1 MTSAPIQAS
10 SCVQTGPACTCVMST
25 TRTPSR
31 AFATAIRTP
40 SLLVHRLVHG
50 PRRERVRVHPHVDQR
65 RLAALAGALDRR
77 PDLARLGDL
86 LAVAAEHL
94 GELAVADI
102 RELVADVAAI
112 RAVLLDLAVANLVHV
127 RVVAD
132 DPDERQVEPDRRVE
146 VEPGEAER
154 AVAEQAHDLAVGT
167 RLLGADAERH
177 ADADGPERARIHP
190 QAGALRLHDAA
201 GEGDD
206 VAAVADEPRVLG
218 QGLVDLVREAQRVD
232 RRRVLHEAR
241 QALLLQALLLGAE
254 RLEPA
259 LALAAVRAALGGLG
273 DLAEDR
279 ARVAD
284 QAERDVAVL
293 ADRLVGH
300 VDLDDL
306 RLAREALAVAH
317 PEVERRAD
325 DQDHV
330 GVVERVAAR
339 HVEVVRVARRE
350 RSAGGAVHVR
360 RDVELADE
368 LDRLLV
374 AARGPDLRA
383 EQHARALGVDEDLRE
398 AVDVVGV
405 ADALRRRAVAARLAR
420 DDGVLDRH
428 LVVEDVA
435 ADLEEDGARS
445 AGHRLAEGH
454 RAHVGHALGR
464 HDVRG
469 ELRDRLHDVDVGQV
483 LQGAHLVLI
492 QGALPADQQER
503 ALGAEGVRDAGDRV
517 GGARA
522 GGHDRAARL
531 SGHAG
536 VGVGGMSGDLLVADV
551 DDLDALV
558 DAAVVDVDDVAAT
571 EGVDDVDPLCLQ
583 GLGDQVATRDHL
595 LLGCGPVGC
604 RLFGF
609 GGPRG
614 AHGGLSFS
622 SLRAGSAGARGTGCF
637 QSRWSTVCWTWSA
650 RFRAWSR
657 TRRSASSLSRASS
670 ASMMCMWSTIERSA
684 RSSSPMVRPR
694 IARTCTSRFW
704 TSCRIIGDWQSSMM
718 RWWKRRLAT
727 EYSLRCE
734 RTSPSSNFENRARR
748 VPISSSV
755 ARSHTSRAAI
765 DSSAAQTMIIS
776 MISALL
782 LRTM

>member
-31 AFATAIRTP
+31 AFATVIERP
-40 SLLVHRLVHG
+40 PLLVHRLVHG
-50 PRRERVRVHPHVDQR
+50 PRREGVRVHPHVDQR

-94 GELAVADI
+94 GELAVADV
-102 RELVADVAAI
+102 RQLVADVAAAL
-112 RAVLLDLAVANLVHV
+112 AVLLDLAVADLVHV

-132 DPDERQVEPDRRVE
+132 DADERQVEADRRVE
-146 VEPGEAER
+146 VEAREAER
-154 AVAEQAHDLAVGT
+154 AVTEEGEHLAVGIG
-167 RLLGADAERH
+167 LLGADAERD
-177 ADADGPERARIHP
+177 ADADGPERARVHP
-190 QAGALRLHDAA
+190 QAGTLGLDDAA
-201 GEGDD
+201 GERDD
-206 VAAVADEPRVLG
+206 VAAVADEARVLR
-218 QGLVDLVREAQRVD
+218 QRLVELVREAQRVD

-241 QALLLQALLLGAE
+241 EPLLLEPLLLGPKG
-254 RLEPA
+254 LEPA
-259 LALAAVRAALGGLG
+259 LALLALAAALGGLG

-284 QAERDVAVL
+284 EAERDVAVL

-300 VDLDDL
+300 VDLDD
-306 RLAREALAVAH
+306 RGLAREALAVAH

-330 GVVERVAAR
+330 GVVERVAAGE
-339 HVEVVRVARRE
+339 VEVVRVARRKGA
-350 RSAGGAVHVR
+350 AGGAVHVR

-374 AARGPDLRA
+374 AARGPHLGA
-383 EQHARALGVDEDLRE
+383 EEHARALGVDQDLGE
-398 AVDVVGV
+398 LVDVVGV
-405 ADALRRRAVAARLAR
+405 ADALGRGAVAARLGR
-420 DDGVLDRH
+420 DDGALERH

-435 ADLEEDGARS
+435 ADLEEDRARR
-445 AGHRLAEGH
+445 ARHRLAKGH

-464 HDVRG
+464 HHVRG
-469 ELRDRLHDVDVGQV
+469 ELGDRLHDVDVRQV
-483 LQGAHLVLI
+483 LEGAHLVLVE
-492 QGALPADQQER
+492 GSLAADQQER
-503 ALGAEGVRDAGDRV
+503 ALGAEGVGDAGDGV
-517 GGARA
+517 GRARA
-522 GGHDRAARL
+522 GGHDRAAGL
-531 SGHAG
+531 SGHAR

-604 RLFGF
+604 RLFGY

-622 SLRAGSAGARGTGCF
+622 SRCAGAAGARGTGCF
-637 QSRWSTVCWTWSA
+637 QSRWSTVCCTWSA

-748 VPISSSV
+748 VPISASV